1 MVKVSRASHTAC
13 PAYSPGIQ
21 ILLHSDLYQEE
32 IVLELILRES
42 LNRSIEDM

>member
-42 LNRSIEDM
+42 LNRSIEDR